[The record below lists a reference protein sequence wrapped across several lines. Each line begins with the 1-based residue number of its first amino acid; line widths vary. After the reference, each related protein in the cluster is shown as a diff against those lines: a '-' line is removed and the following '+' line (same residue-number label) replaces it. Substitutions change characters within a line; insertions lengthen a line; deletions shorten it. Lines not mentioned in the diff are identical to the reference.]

1 MYRQSII
8 TTLLIILTT
17 SCFAQNV
24 DSLILAA
31 ENLKG
36 KSKSAAYEKIGLE
49 FYQQDFTIKAKEY
62 FNKSLEV
69 SKEVD
74 DTLGQ
79 MNALKGLLRVAYH
92 KEDSVELSREYAG
105 HLEELS
111 VDSGNKLM
119 QAYVLHHKGRANKE
133 DFELSINRMKRALDI
148 YEATGVKE
156 STNIVYR
163 ELGEALLD
171 TAPTE
176 AFMYFQKN
184 LELAEELN
192 YPEEIYLARSNIS
205 SALISMKQYE
215 DARNF
220 CERNIEIAKEANNQ
234 DFLAYN
240 YLLIGISYKN
250 EKNYSKAIEYA
261 MQGKEICE
269 ENDLMDKKQYT
280 YQLLKEIYNER
291 GNYTEAFQFF
301 AKEKQIEAALEKEK
315 TVNKLAAINA
325 QFELEKRNQE
335 IEAFKK
341 IKYYENLVKN
351 GLLIFLGIVA
361 LFLYQLSVRR
371 RLKVQLQKEEL
382 EKLKVEQML
391 ETEERERLKERLEYK
406 ERELASNTM
415 FMLQKNKM
423 LTDLKEKIGTI
434 KVSNDEQLRKQVN
447 SIDRNIEMNM
457 NFDDDW
463 QKFKL
468 HFAEVHP
475 NFFEKLYQESNALN
489 NNETRFCAYIRMGLT
504 TKEIAQLM
512 GISAGSVQKA
522 RYRLKKKL
530 ELEKEVNLIE
540 YISTL

>member
-1 MYRQSII
+1 MYLRLTI
-8 TTLLIILTT
+8 IILFFSLTT
-17 SCFAQNV
+17 FCYGQNV

-31 ENLKG
+31 EQLKG
-36 KSKSAAYEKIGLE
+36 NQKASAYEEIGLE
-49 FYQQDFTIKAKEY
+49 YYKQDFTIKAKEY
-62 FNKSLEV
+62 FYKALELSEENK
-69 SKEVD
+69 

-79 MNALKGLLRVAYH
+79 MNALKNLLRVAYH
-92 KEDSVELSREYAG
+92 KEDSVELSLVFAG
-105 HLEELS
+105 YLEVLS
-111 VDSGNKLM
+111 VDSDNKMM
-119 QAYVLHHKGRANKE
+119 QAYVQHHKGRADRE
-133 DFELSINRMKRALDI
+133 DFELSINRMKQALQI
-148 YEATGVKE
+148 YEDAEKKE
-156 STNIVYR
+156 SANIVNR

-176 AFMYFQKN
+176 AFRYFQRS
-184 LELAEELN
+184 LELSEELN
-192 YPEEIYLARSNIS
+192 LEEDIYLARSNIS

-220 CERNIEIAKEANNQ
+220 CERNIEIAKNANNQ

-240 YLLIGISYKN
+240 YLLIGISYQQQDKLD
-250 EKNYSKAIEYA
+250 KAIEYA
-261 MQGKEICE
+261 LQGKEICE

-280 YQLLKEIYNER
+280 YQLLKEIYNEK
-291 GNYTEAFQFF
+291 GNISKAFDYF

-315 TVNKLAAINA
+315 TANKLAAINA
-325 QFELEKRNQE
+325 QFELEKKEQE
-335 IEAFKK
+335 HATFKE
-341 IKYYENLVKN
+341 IKYYENLAKN
-351 GLLIFLGIVA
+351 GLLIFLGVLA

-447 SIDRNIEMNM
+447 NIDRNIEMNM

-475 NFFEKLYQESNALN
+475 NFFEKLYQENNALN
-489 NNETRFCAYIRMGLT
+489 NNDTRFCAYIRMGLT

-530 ELEKEVNLIE
+530 DLGKEVNLIE
-540 YISTL
+540 YITNL

>member
-1 MYRQSII
+1 MYRQPIII
-8 TTLLIILTT
+8 TLLLVLTT

-31 ENLKG
+31 ENLEG
-36 KSKSAAYEKIGLE
+36 TQQAAAFDKIGLE
-49 FYQQDFTIKAKEY
+49 YYEQDFTIKAKEY
-62 FNKSLEV
+62 FNKSLEI
-69 SKEVD
+69 SREVN
-74 DTLGQ
+74 DTLRQ
-79 MNALKGLLRVAYH
+79 MNALKNLLRVAFH
-92 KEDSVELSREYAG
+92 KEDSVELSQEYAG

-111 VDSGNKLM
+111 VDSGNKMM

-133 DFELSINRMKRALDI
+133 DFDLSINRMKRALKL
-148 YEATGVKE
+148 YEDAGAKE

-171 TAPTE
+171 TAPAE

-192 YPEEIYLARSNIS
+192 YLEEIYLARSNIS
-205 SALISMKQYE
+205 SALISMKQYK
-215 DARNF
+215 DARKF
-220 CERNIEIAKEANNQ
+220 CERNIEIAKEVNNQ

-250 EKNYSKAIEYA
+250 EKNYSKAIEFA

-269 ENDLMDKKQYT
+269 ANDLMDKKQYT

-301 AKEKQIEAALEKEK
+301 AKEKQIEAALEREK
-315 TVNKLAAINA
+315 TATKLAVVNA
-325 QFELEKRNQE
+325 QFELEKQE
-335 IEAFKK
+335 QELEAFKE

-351 GLLIFLGIVA
+351 GLLIFLGIIA
-361 LFLYQLSVRR
+361 LFLYQLSLRR

-382 EKLKVEQML
+382 EKLRVEQML

-406 ERELASNTM
+406 ERELASNTI

-423 LTDLKEKIGTI
+423 LTDLKEKIGSI
-434 KVSNDEQLRKQVN
+434 KISNNEQLRKQVN
-447 SIDRNIEMNM
+447 NIDRNIEMNM

-475 NFFEKLYQESNALN
+475 NFFEKLYQKSNALN
-489 NNETRFCAYIRMGLT
+489 NNDTRFCAYIRMGLA

-530 ELEKEVNLIE
+530 ELDKEVNLIE
-540 YISTL
+540 YIFNL

>member
-1 MYRQSII
+1 MFKQYNI
-8 TTLLIILTT
+8 TTILFILTT
-17 SCFAQNV
+17 SCFSQNV
-24 DSLILAA
+24 DSLILAS
-31 ENLKG
+31 EDLKG
-36 KSKSAAYEKIGLE
+36 KSRSKAYEKIGLKY
-49 FYQQDFTIKAKEY
+49 YQHNFTVKAKEY
-62 FNKSLEV
+62 LSKALEL

-92 KEDSVELSREYAG
+92 KEDSVELSQEYAG

-133 DFELSINRMKRALDI
+133 DFELSINRMKRALEI
-148 YEATGVKE
+148 YKEVGVKK

-171 TAPTE
+171 SSPME
-176 AFMYFQKN
+176 AHKYFQKN
-184 LELAEELN
+184 LEIAEELN
-192 YPEEIYLARSNIS
+192 LQDDIFLARSNIS
-205 SALISMKQYE
+205 SALIAMGQYE
-215 DARNF
+215 TARKF
-220 CERNIEIAKEANNQ
+220 CERNIQIAKKTNNQ

-240 YLLIGISYKN
+240 YLVIGISFQK
-250 EKNYSKAIEYA
+250 EKKLDKAMEYA
-261 MQGKEICE
+261 LKGKEICE
-269 ENDLMDKKQYT
+269 ANNLMDKKQYT

-291 GNYTEAFQFF
+291 GNISEAFDYF
-301 AKEKQIEAALEKEK
+301 AKEKQIEAVLEKEK
-315 TVNKLAAINA
+315 TANKLATIKAES
-325 QFELEKRNQE
+325 ELDKREQE
-335 IEAFKK
+335 LIAFKE
-341 IKYYENLVKN
+341 IKYYENLIKN
-351 GLLIFLGIVA
+351 GLLIFLGIIA

-391 ETEERERLKERLEYK
+391 ETEERDRLKERLEYK

-434 KVSNDEQLRKQVN
+434 KVSNDEQLRKKVN
-447 SIDRNIEMNM
+447 NIDRNIEMNM

-475 NFFEKLYQESNALN
+475 NFFEKLYQESNTLN
-489 NNETRFCAYIRMGLT
+489 NNDTRFCAYIRMGLT

-540 YISTL
+540 YISNL